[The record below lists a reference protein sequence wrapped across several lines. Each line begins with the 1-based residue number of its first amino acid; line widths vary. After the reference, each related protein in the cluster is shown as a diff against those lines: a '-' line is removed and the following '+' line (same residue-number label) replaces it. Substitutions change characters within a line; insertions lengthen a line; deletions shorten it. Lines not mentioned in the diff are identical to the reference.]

1 MHWLM
6 QYGVKRQASVD
17 YDDLDI
23 HDKLML
29 EGQINKARK
38 NCGQLLQLMDEIQE
52 ELVSVSRKMSLLVKR
67 LTEDAERENKRVNI
81 LLSTD
86 AEYIELEA
94 KRDALRAGLSMVKE
108 NLDQCRS
115 DLRILNSAMYQ
126 KF

>member
-1 MHWLM
+1 M
-6 QYGVKRQASVD
+6 QVGSS
-17 YDDLDI
+17 
-23 HDKLML
+23 HL
-29 EGQINKARK
+29 EFCHVPK
-38 NCGQLLQLMDEIQE
+38 
-52 ELVSVSRKMSLLVKR
+52 V

-86 AEYIELEA
+86 VEYIELEA